1 MPSVAKC
8 QACSIPREI
17 SLETA
22 GHEGRERGPVIG
34 LLIDMKP
41 VEEVEA
47 HAVKDAAKVVAG
59 GQNALSSSRT
69 FQKRAPRLRISTL
82 AKIRINLRHRNP
94 ASPRLSL

>member
-1 MPSVAKC
+1 MPSDIMPNVAKC

-22 GHEGRERGPVIG
+22 GHEGRERGAVIG
-34 LLIDMKP
+34 LMIDMKA

-59 GQNALSSSRT
+59 GRMHN
-69 FQKRAPRLRISTL
+69 RARERFGNVRLDYETQLLQRFE
-82 AKIRINLRHRNP
+82 
-94 ASPRLSL
+94 